1 MINAVRFTLDLQ
13 GTEIFFLAVSQRV
26 NFKMFSH
33 KQSLEAVSLFRSPY
47 LHSNRL
53 IHTH

>member
-1 MINAVRFTLDLQ
+1 MINSVGFTLDLQ
-13 GTEIFFLAVSQRV
+13 RTEIFFLATSQRV
-26 NFKMFSH
+26 NFKMFGH
-33 KQSLEAVSLFRSPY
+33 KQSLEAVNLFRSPY